1 LKGSQ
6 TTNIDAA
13 IAQIV
18 PGEVDSTGKIIYL
31 GDSADANNIPLT
43 AAPRAGSGL
52 PADSSLIGKKVA
64 KSGRTTGLTCSAVN
78 SVGVALTVE
87 YVQSCDGTGT
97 PINVQ
102 FSGQIDVQG
111 NAFSAQGDS
120 GALVVT
126 QDTADPVG
134 LLFASS
140 DADTIANPISDVLNY
155 FTDSGG
161 NPGTVVGGSAHSV
174 VGCTLPNAPASTA
187 TAATTP
193 LANAAILNATKIRD
207 AHLSEILSHKEV
219 QSVGIGSSRDNPS
232 ELAILLFVTDNQAH
246 PDLPQQM
253 ENVRTRIVE
262 GTNNTPY
269 GALSEAETTR
279 GLQVS
284 AILPSNPALSEAEF
298 KRAQTVHSVQAAM
311 LLKESGVQGVGI
323 SPSLDASGEAAL
335 MVFLIRGVAHSTI
348 PPVIDGVRTRVRES
362 SRFRANYSGISSTR
376 SCHLPA
382 KQTQQPKSEPK
393 L

>member
-1 LKGSQ
+1 
-6 TTNIDAA
+6 
-13 IAQIV
+13 
-18 PGEVDSTGKIIYL
+18 
-31 GDSADANNIPLT
+31 
-43 AAPRAGSGL
+43 
-52 PADSSLIGKKVA
+52 
-64 KSGRTTGLTCSAVN
+64 
-78 SVGVALTVE
+78 
-87 YVQSCDGTGT
+87 
-97 PINVQ
+97 
-102 FSGQIDVQG
+102 
-111 NAFSAQGDS
+111 
-120 GALVVT
+120 
-126 QDTADPVG
+126 
-134 LLFASS
+134 
-140 DADTIANPISDVLNY
+140 
-155 FTDSGG
+155 
-161 NPGTVVGGSAHSV
+161 
-174 VGCTLPNAPASTA
+174 
-187 TAATTP
+187 
-193 LANAAILNATKIRD
+193 
-207 AHLSEILSHKEV
+207 
-219 QSVGIGSSRDNPS
+219 
-232 ELAILLFVTDNQAH
+232 
-246 PDLPQQM
+246 LPQQM